1 MNGFSLLYWIAISL
15 IVAIELF
22 LVLYLFVKFIL
33 IPYKKSTETEDV
45 ESLFNTLKI
54 IMNEEIQTYEQS
66 IFNNGGGVVSNASF
80 DNYYRDL
87 CARIYNDMSPD
98 LISKFTKY
106 ITEDGL
112 AKFIATVVSNYL
124 RSKII

>member
-1 MNGFSLLYWIAISL
+1 MLLKFF
-15 IVAIELF
+15 VDK
-22 LVLYLFVKFIL
+22 VLL
-33 IPYKKSTETEDV
+33 PYKKSTDYDDI
-45 ESLFNTLKI
+45 ESLFHALNI

-87 CARIYNDMSPD
+87 CDRIYNDMSPE
-98 LISKFTKY
+98 LINKFSKY

-112 AKFIATVVSNYL
+112 AKFISTVVSNYL